1 MIKLSLSPDLRF
13 ANDKLV
19 NRKATITLGKAAD
32 AAVFNGTFSI
42 MPASASTQVA
52 ITAEATV
59 PPEGW
64 SVGSKVLADA
74 TTNKVELTANVIK
87 TVHFN
92 KGKDAV
98 DTGLVLGTEEYDA
111 ADNTVKSFAL
121 VDTTSYALIALA
133 HGEDEKN
140 EDGNVLEDGKKA
152 VRTLQIKRLSG
163 TDVAETAEVEIA
175 NVPVATGSLVGNT
188 MGFMIKGGDPVR
200 IHALCNW
207 MGHTGLKENL
217 ESFKMVTKDHD
228 ALVLSLATNSAL
240 PEKPAST
247 VGEPAEE

>member
-1 MIKLSLSPDLRF
+1 MIKLSLNPDLRF

-19 NRKATITLGKAAD
+19 NRKATITLNEKE
-32 AAVFNGTFSI
+32 FNGTFAI
-42 MPASASTQVA
+42 MPASASTQAA

-59 PPEGW
+59 
-64 SVGSKVLADA
+64 DA
-74 TTNKVELTANVIK
+74 AGVTVAATDEKTVELTANVIK

-111 ADNTVKSFAL
+111 ANNKVTFAL
-121 VDTTSYALIALA
+121 VDTTSYELIALA
-133 HGEDEKN
+133 HGEDEKDT
-140 EDGNVLEDGKKA
+140 EGNPVPNGKKA

-188 MGFMIKGGDPVR
+188 MGFKIKGGDPVR
-200 IHALCNW
+200 IHALCHW
-207 MGHTGLKENL
+207 VGHAGLKKNL

-228 ALVLSLATNSAL
+228 ALVLSLDTNSSSPAK
-240 PEKPAST
+240 PE
-247 VGEPAEE
+247 

>member
-1 MIKLSLSPDLRF
+1 MIKLSLNPDLRF

-19 NRKATITLGKAAD
+19 NRKATIKFGGENG
-32 AAVFNGTFSI
+32 AAVFNGTFVI
-42 MPASASTQVA
+42 MPASASTQAA

-59 PPEGW
+59 
-64 SVGSKVLADA
+64 DA
-74 TTNKVELTANVIK
+74 AGVTVAATDEKTVELTANAIK

-111 ADNTVKSFAL
+111 ETNAVKTFAP

-133 HGEDEKN
+133 HGEDEKDT
-140 EDGNVLEDGKKA
+140 EGNLVENGKKA

-175 NVPVATGSLVGNT
+175 SVPVATGSLVGNT
-188 MGFMIKGGDPVR
+188 MGFKIKGGDPVR
-200 IHALCNW
+200 IHALCHW
-207 MGHTGLKENL
+207 VGHAGLKKNL

-228 ALVLSLATNSAL
+228 ALVLSLDTNSSSPAK
-240 PEKPAST
+240 PE
-247 VGEPAEE
+247 

>member
-1 MIKLSLSPDLRF
+1 MIKLSLNPDLRF

-19 NRKATITLGKAAD
+19 NRKATITFGTGGK
-32 AAVFNGTFSI
+32 AVFNGTFAI
-42 MPASASTQVA
+42 MPASASTQAA

-64 SVGSKVLADA
+64 SVGAAD
-74 TTNKVELTANVIK
+74 TKTVELTANAIK

-111 ADNTVKSFAL
+111 ETNAVKAFAP

-133 HGEDEKN
+133 HGEDE
-140 EDGNVLEDGKKA
+140 EGDGGKKA

-163 TDVAETAEVEIA
+163 TEAETAEVEIA
-175 NVPVATGSLVGNT
+175 SVPVATGSLVGNT
-188 MGFMIKGGDPVR
+188 MGFKIKGGDPVR
-200 IHALCNW
+200 IHALCHW
-207 MGHTGLKENL
+207 VGHAGLKKNL

-228 ALVLSLATNSAL
+228 ALVLSLETNPAD
-240 PEKPAST
+240 PEMPKST
-247 VGEPAEE
+247 VAAS